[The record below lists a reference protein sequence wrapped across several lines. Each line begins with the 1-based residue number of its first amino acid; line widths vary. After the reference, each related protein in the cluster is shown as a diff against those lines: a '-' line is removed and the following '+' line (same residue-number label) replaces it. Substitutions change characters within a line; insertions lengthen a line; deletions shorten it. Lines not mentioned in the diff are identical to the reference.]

1 MNIRYIKLFIIQVK
15 IMKHLYI
22 YIPVKEM
29 LETPMGFLI
38 EERTYKENNIRL
50 LIKESSIW
58 IHLNKS
64 IL

>member
-1 MNIRYIKLFIIQVK
+1 
-15 IMKHLYI
+15 
-22 YIPVKEM
+22 M